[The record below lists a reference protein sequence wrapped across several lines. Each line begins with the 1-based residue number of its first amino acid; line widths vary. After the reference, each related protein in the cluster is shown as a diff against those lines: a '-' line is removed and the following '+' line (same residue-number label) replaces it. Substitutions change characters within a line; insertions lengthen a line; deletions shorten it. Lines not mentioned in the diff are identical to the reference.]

1 MRKIVLVSFFC
12 TFSLIVKS
20 QEASVEKSTFGIQ
33 TGFAGLWAYNELKLS
48 NQFALRSEIGFDANY
63 GNDDF
68 YPDTDFLLT
77 TVVTLEPRWY
87 YNLNKRESNSKS
99 IEGNSGNFF
108 SLKTSLHHSDLLI
121 VFGND
126 EEAKIVTDLAI
137 VPTWGMRRNLGKHFN
152 YEAGIGAGYIHFF
165 GKNAGFSED
174 KGELAINLHLRLGY
188 RF

>member
-1 MRKIVLVSFFC
+1 MRKIVLVSI
-12 TFSLIVKS
+12 FSAFTLIAKS
-20 QEASVEKSTFGIQ
+20 QEASVEKSIFGIQ

-48 NQFALRSEIGFDANY
+48 NQFALRSEIGFDAY
-63 GNDDF
+63 FGNDDF

-87 YNLNKRESNSKS
+87 YNLNKRESNSKP
-99 IEGNSGNFF
+99 IDDNSGNFF

-126 EEAKIVTDLAI
+126 EEAKIVSDFSVI
-137 VPTWGMRRNLGKHFN
+137 PTWGMRRNLGKHFN

-165 GKNAGFSED
+165 GKNAGFSKD